1 MPNRIIYNNNP
12 ENVKT
17 QIYGSDP
24 NQPIEVFDGERFGLG
39 VDTTTSSCL
48 NGNSRTTIER
58 VNVLKITDVS
68 IGMN

>member
-24 NQPIEVFDGERFGLG
+24 NQPSKSVA
-39 VDTTTSSCL
+39 
-48 NGNSRTTIER
+48 
-58 VNVLKITDVS
+58 
-68 IGMN
+68 

>member
-24 NQPIEVFDGERFGLG
+24 NQPILYKTSKAAKFDAEDLSTSTANMQQNKSCDENG
-39 VDTTTSSCL
+39 DTEQWYIAK
-48 NGNSRTTIER
+48 NI
-58 VNVLKITDVS
+58 
-68 IGMN
+68 